1 MGQGNCRN
9 RRVRMRLGKFYGVGI
24 GPGDPELLT
33 IKAMRIL
40 GSVPLIFVPKAK
52 ITDEGMALQI
62 LLNSVVNKTGAQLQE
77 LVFPMSKDPAILKP
91 AWTIARDAVLESLR
105 QGKDSAFITL
115 GDTAIYSTYMNLLAE
130 LRAAEPS
137 LEIETVAGIS
147 SFSQGA
153 AMLNLSLCEKSER
166 LAILP
171 CLSDVEG
178 MRADLMRF
186 DTVVLMKVGRRFTDL
201 REMLR
206 GMDLL
211 PYSHLLLKMGSPGEL
226 ISSNLDEVDPEKVSY
241 MSLVIVRKAIS
252 GSYGE

>member
-1 MGQGNCRN
+1 MA
-9 RRVRMRLGKFYGVGI
+9 LGKFFGVGI

-33 IKAMRIL
+33 QKATRVL
-40 GSVPLIFVPKAK
+40 NGVPVIFVPKAK

-62 LLNSVVNKTGAQLQE
+62 LLNSVVNKTGAELRE

-91 AWTIARDAVLESLR
+91 AWAIARDAVLGALR
-105 QGKDSAFITL
+105 TGKDCAFITL

-130 LRAAEPS
+130 LRDAEPGLS
-137 LEIETVAGIS
+137 IETVAGIS

-153 AMLNLSLCEKSER
+153 ALLNLSLCEKSER

-171 CLSDVEG
+171 CLSDVAG
-178 MRADLMRF
+178 MREDLLRF
-186 DTVVLMKVGRRFTDL
+186 DTVVLMKVGRRFADL
-201 REMLR
+201 RELLR
-206 GMDLL
+206 GMGLL
-211 PYSHLLLKMGSPGEL
+211 AHSHLLLKLGSPGEI

-241 MSLVIVRKAIS
+241 MSLVIVRKPIS